1 MRVVGFDPG
10 VATIGFCVVDFSGGT
25 YKLADVGCIKTPAG
39 DELAYRLVSIRN
51 DAEKI
56 LSRYKPD
63 LVAIEDL
70 FFVKNVKTGIMVAHA
85 RGVLLE
91 LTERLK
97 IPNKSFTPL
106 QVKQAVTGYG
116 KATKDQVQ
124 KMVQSIF
131 ELSQPI
137 RSDDAA
143 DAVAVAICGIH
154 TESVQKA
161 PSTALKNKL

>member
-1 MRVVGFDPG
+1 
-10 VATIGFCVVDFSGGT
+10 
-25 YKLADVGCIKTPAG
+25 
-39 DELAYRLVSIRN
+39 
-51 DAEKI
+51 
-56 LSRYKPD
+56 
-63 LVAIEDL
+63 
-70 FFVKNVKTGIMVAHA
+70 MVAHA

-161 PSTALKNKL
+161 PSTALKNKF

>member
-10 VATIGFCVVDFSGGT
+10 VATVGFCVLDFSGRD
-25 YKLADVGCIKTPAG
+25 YKLVDVGCIKTPAG

-56 LSRYKPD
+56 LLQYRPD

-116 KATKDQVQ
+116 KATKNQVQ
-124 KMVQSIF
+124 KMVQSI
-131 ELSQPI
+131 LKLPVPI

-143 DAVAVAICGIH
+143 DAVAIAISGIH
-154 TESVQKA
+154 TS
-161 PSTALKNKL
+161 

>member
-1 MRVVGFDPG
+1 MYMRVVGFDPG
-10 VATIGFCVVDFSGGT
+10 VATVGFCVMDFIDGI
-25 YKLADVGCIKTPAG
+25 YKLVDVGCIKTPAG
-39 DELAYRLVSIRN
+39 DELAHRLVSIRN

-56 LSRYKPD
+56 LSEYKPD
-63 LVAIEDL
+63 LVGIEEL

-91 LTERLK
+91 LTERLR

-116 KATKDQVQ
+116 RATKRQVQ
-124 KMVQSIF
+124 IMVQSI
-131 ELSQPI
+131 LDLPQPI

-143 DAVAVAICGIH
+143 DAAAIAICGIH
-154 TESVQKA
+154 VGGA
-161 PSTALKNKL
+161 GF

>member
-1 MRVVGFDPG
+1 
-10 VATIGFCVVDFSGGT
+10 
-25 YKLADVGCIKTPAG
+25 VGCIKTPAS
-39 DELAYRLVSIRN
+39 DSLANRLCSIRD

-56 LSRYKPD
+56 LSQYKPD
-63 LVAIEDL
+63 LVGIEDL

-91 LTERLK
+91 LVERLK

-124 KMVQSIF
+124 KMVQSILK
-131 ELSQPI
+131 LSNPI

-143 DAVAVAICGIH
+143 DAAAIAICAIN
-154 TESVQKA
+154 TS
-161 PSTALKNKL
+161 L